1 MIEFI
6 AVFCIAGYIANIVVA
21 TITLFGINVMG
32 LKMDLKHSLKLLFE
46 IAIPFLHF
54 IVILTRVFVFKKYLN
69 SKDF

>member
-1 MIEFI
+1 MIEFFAI
-6 AVFCIAGYIANIVVA
+6 FCVVGYIANIVVA

>member
-1 MIEFI
+1 MIEFL
-6 AVFCIAGYIANIVVA
+6 AVFCIVGYIANIVVA
-21 TITLFGINVMG
+21 TITLFGIFAVG

-69 SKDF
+69 SKD

>member
-6 AVFCIAGYIANIVVA
+6 AVFCIVGYIANIVVA

-54 IVILTRVFVFKKYLN
+54 IVILTRVFIFKDALSNKN
-69 SKDF
+69 

>member
-6 AVFCIAGYIANIVVA
+6 VVFCIIGYIANIVVA
-21 TITLFGINVMG
+21 TITLFGISA
-32 LKMDLKHSLKLLFE
+32 LKLKIDLKHSLKLIFE

-69 SKDF
+69 SKD